1 VRSDGRLAYVTHP
14 DGALTLIDVPS
25 MTVLRTVP
33 LPGTPD
39 GVAIGL
45 DAVR

>member
-1 VRSDGRLAYVTHP
+1 
-14 DGALTLIDVPS
+14 

-45 DAVR
+45 GAIR